1 MLIGPAQFACTI
13 DKSHNNRLTKRDNRS
28 LYKIDVES
36 GTDSTCRDIRRSKER
51 KEKELKKKNR
61 LLGKPNNKRQPKRA
75 LIKEM
80 VARADETDDS
90 SSEEDDLELE
100 DDNLEL
106 EEDNLELDEDNLK
119 LKEDNLEIDF
129 TNLARTKGQYI
140 IVEYQGKKSRRYFVA
155 VITDVVDDDDEK
167 LLSVTF
173 YKRFGKEAFVLNE
186 DDTDEIVE
194 ENIVGVVKTPTLKQK
209 GDKLL
214 YFFDLSSYDSIKVE

>member
-106 EEDNLELDEDNLK
+106 EEDNLELDEDNLE
-119 LKEDNLEIDF
+119 LEEDNLEIDF

-155 VITDVVDDDDEK
+155 VITDVVDDDDVK

>member
-1 MLIGPAQFACTI
+1 M
-13 DKSHNNRLTKRDNRS
+13 
-28 LYKIDVES
+28 
-36 GTDSTCRDIRRSKER
+36 SKVVQTARVVTSEEVKKEI

-80 VARADETDDS
+80 VARADKTDDS
-90 SSEEDDLELE
+90 SSEENDLELE

-106 EEDNLELDEDNLK
+106 EEDNLELDEDNLE
-119 LKEDNLEIDF
+119 LEEDNLEIDF

-140 IVEYQGKKSRRYFVA
+140 IVEYQGKKSRRYFA
-155 VITDVVDDDDEK
+155 AAITDVVDDDDEK

>member
-80 VARADETDDS
+80 VARADKTDDS
-90 SSEEDDLELE
+90 SSEENDLELE

-106 EEDNLELDEDNLK
+106 EEDNLELDEDNLE
-119 LKEDNLEIDF
+119 LEEDNLEIDF

>member
-75 LIKEM
+75 LFKEM

-106 EEDNLELDEDNLK
+106 EEDNLELDEDNLE
-119 LKEDNLEIDF
+119 LEEDNLEIDF

>member
-1 MLIGPAQFACTI
+1 MTSEEV
-13 DKSHNNRLTKRDNRS
+13 K
-28 LYKIDVES
+28 
-36 GTDSTCRDIRRSKER
+36 KEI

-75 LIKEM
+75 LFKEM

-106 EEDNLELDEDNLK
+106 EEDNLELDEDNLE
-119 LKEDNLEIDF
+119 LEEDNLEIDF

>member
-1 MLIGPAQFACTI
+1 M
-13 DKSHNNRLTKRDNRS
+13 
-28 LYKIDVES
+28 
-36 GTDSTCRDIRRSKER
+36 
-51 KEKELKKKNR
+51 
-61 LLGKPNNKRQPKRA
+61 GKPNNKRQPKRA

-106 EEDNLELDEDNLK
+106 EEDNLELDEDNLE
-119 LKEDNLEIDF
+119 LEEDNLEIDF

-167 LLSVTF
+167 PLSVTF